1 MEPAEGVS
9 TSPSWKQ
16 IKVQTWVQTLITF
29 NKCRGT
35 GRGARR
41 PARQQGDNLSVPD
54 TGRRA
59 AWLGEV
65 SGSVLSAVISSLK
78 CPKCEVGHI
87 HLYKRAEAAGCFGL
101 VQECAFI

>member
-54 TGRRA
+54 TREESCLAGGSFRNRPVSRDQ
-59 AWLGEV
+59 LFEV
-65 SGSVLSAVISSLK
+65 S
-78 CPKCEVGHI
+78 EV
-87 HLYKRAEAAGCFGL
+87 
-101 VQECAFI
+101 